1 MDPTTNGSIMQ
12 RHRMRDLTRNWQRS
26 WNDSRKTSRYY
37 GLNDKLRHDED
48 IQVNDKRIL
57 RICRKKQIRSNLKSR
72 YNGCTRASNN
82 PAFIAENILN
92 REFKAEHLN
101 EKWVTDVTEFKY
113 GNTLDSVLIFKRYIG
128 TYVNFMGIVIIM
140 RWYLK
145 L

>member
-1 MDPTTNGSIMQ
+1 MAEKLERLHEKHPDMGY
-12 RHRMRDLTRNWQRS
+12 RR
-26 WNDSRKTSRYY
+26 
-37 GLNDKLRHDED
+37 LNDKLRHDED

-101 EKWVTDVTEFKY
+101 EKWVTDVTEFKLFGTKVY
-113 GNTLDSVLIFKRYIG
+113 LSPIIDFKTIIG
-128 TYVNFMGIVIIM
+128 
-140 RWYLK
+140 K
-145 L
+145 EKQS